1 MIRWTA
7 RINPRSQNEAVLMVC
22 VGRADGQSD
31 EVRRHHQHNLMTASK
46 EDKAAKEF
54 GVPTDENG
62 IGELEEVH
70 KENV

>member
-1 MIRWTA
+1 
-7 RINPRSQNEAVLMVC
+7 MVC